1 MGLNLEKSKSILVSA
16 AEYGHAMSQTELG
29 AMLID
34 GNGVDSDSSRGD
46 SSTSDLLLIL
56 DMRSSSSSSASAP

>member
-1 MGLNLEKSKSILVSA
+1 MGLNLKKSKAMLVSA

-34 GNGVDSDSSRGD
+34 GNGVDSDSSRG
-46 SSTSDLLLIL
+46 LRVPQICC
-56 DMRSSSSSSASAP
+56 

>member
-1 MGLNLEKSKSILVSA
+1 MGLNLEKSKAMLVSA
-16 AEYGHAMSQTELG
+16 AEDRHAMSQAELG

-34 GNGVDSDSSRGD
+34 GNCVDSGG

-56 DMRSSSSSSASAP
+56 DMRSSSSSSAVAP

>member
-1 MGLNLEKSKSILVSA
+1 MHTGQGNMGLNLEKSKAMLVSA

-34 GNGVDSDSSRGD
+34 GNGVDSDSSRG
-46 SSTSDLLLIL
+46 LRVPQICC
-56 DMRSSSSSSASAP
+56 